1 MTPKEVLEKF
11 KIVKG
16 HAKPSH
22 EVIDVEGNLDRIV
35 YNENGRFAGYIY
47 DAEPSG
53 PANKREKVRVYL
65 PDGEYPTIDDPQ
77 FLLFKHI
84 IVIGEVTVRPDW
96 NPNDGRDTEELQ
108 IEVKANGVGH
118 DIRVMGE
125 SASAYRVIENKD
137 KHPHKRRE
145 LPDGPLNIA
154 VISPGK
160 SKGCN
165 DFACI
170 IDDEVYDTLN
180 YFHPFPFISEKIKEA
195 VDDIVKKGEY
205 NCLCIVRGGG
215 PPESLAVFDDP
226 GVVKSL
232 RNARKTMYVVTGI
245 GHSNDSTKC
254 DNVADYCAY
263 TPTDAAY
270 FLNRE
275 FCGTC

>member
-11 KIVKG
+11 KIVDE
-16 HAKPSH
+16 HAEPRYKIV
-22 EVIDVEGNLDRIV
+22 EVEGNLDRV
-35 YNENGRFAGYIY
+35 VCNENGRFAGYIY
-47 DAEPSG
+47 DAKLSAPE
-53 PANKREKVRVYL
+53 NKRQRVRVYL
-65 PDGEYPTIDDPQ
+65 PDGEYPTIDDLQ

-84 IVIGEVTVRPDW
+84 IVRGEVTVRPDR
-96 NPNDGRDTEELQ
+96 NPNDNRDTEELQ
-108 IEVKANGVGH
+108 ITIKADDNRH
-118 DIRVMGE
+118 DIRVLGE
-125 SASAYRVIENKD
+125 SASAYRVIVNKD

-145 LPDGPLNIA
+145 LPDGPMNIA
-154 VISPGK
+154 VISPAG

-170 IDDEVYDTLN
+170 IDDEIYDTLN
-180 YFHPFPFISEKIKEA
+180 YFHPVPFMPGKIKEA

-205 NCLCIVRGGG
+205 NCLCIIRGGG

-226 GVVKSL
+226 GFVKSL

-254 DNVADYCAY
+254 DEVADYCAY

-270 FLNRE
+270 FLNKS
-275 FCGTC
+275 FNT